1 MHGVALHRGSAVR
14 CYCRVLREPNQHD
27 EQAEAY
33 GRKPLPWQASPENH
47 VVMDLSEH
55 VLSGDGPFHF
65 YGASFVHS

>member
-1 MHGVALHRGSAVR
+1 MGPCVQVDQISNYRT
-14 CYCRVLREPNQHD
+14 QHD

-47 VVMDLSEH
+47 RVMDLSEH
-55 VLSGDGPFHF
+55 ALSADGPFHF